1 MNILYRKIVFANKIA
16 IERLNKIV
24 FARDD
29 KTVVARI
36 KRKVNI
42 QTDMATLQERLAESL
57 KELQKFRVLINL
69 FLDFCLWLYMTP
81 GSSWIHSR

>member
-1 MNILYRKIVFANKIA
+1 
-16 IERLNKIV
+16 
-24 FARDD
+24 
-29 KTVVARI
+29 
-36 KRKVNI
+36 
-42 QTDMATLQERLAESL
+42 MATLQERLAESL